1 MTKDILKNSI
11 LAGVSVLFIGCYG
24 LQPRRQKAWHEGV
37 IRVHSEAG
45 LSVSKRADLMSSEQI
60 ETLIGEPDFK
70 GPPGKL
76 EGLLEGDESYRS
88 KVFTKLWHDYCLA
101 KRKTDPSGFDCPR
114 EPARWRDCGQFNVC
128 SFWLYDES
136 EHFRKPIVWGWGVH
150 VGFSC
155 YCFFVEQGRVVGV
168 SCMTH
173 WRPLNNE

>member
-1 MTKDILKNSI
+1 
-11 LAGVSVLFIGCYG
+11 
-24 LQPRRQKAWHEGV
+24 
-37 IRVHSEAG
+37 
-45 LSVSKRADLMSSEQI
+45 MSSEQI